1 MATPQRRVRREGL
14 QVLRQ
19 RRVHPQ
25 RLPVDLR
32 ERPGVVGRLLQRD
45 GGHLGEEGREGLQVG
60 HHQNLHQVSV
70 YLILSVRPSYRT

>member
-1 MATPQRRVRREGL
+1 VATPQRRVRRERL
-14 QVLRQ
+14 EVLLQ

-32 ERPGVVGRLLQRD
+32 QRPGVVGRLFQRD

-60 HHQNLHQVSV
+60 DHQNLHQVSSQGITV
-70 YLILSVRPSYRT
+70 CTA